1 MSTVPGDDGAPD
13 PGHEGLPQK
22 AVKRIHLLKN
32 AKEKLNRHLLRQI
45 LKTAFNKK

>member
-32 AKEKLNRHLLRQI
+32 LKKQKLI
-45 LKTAFNKK
+45 LKTAFSKN